1 MTFKPGNPGKPKGA
15 VHGFTQKAKEVAAR
29 LGIDPFEILLRFAAG
44 DWKALGYKSEKY
56 SKKSTRFIIS
66 PETRAKAAQEATQ
79 YIVPKLRQIEE
90 AKPNALVGMTPE
102 QRLEAMKHA
111 VTMLEA
117 QTKKADNG

>member
-1 MTFKPGNPGKPKGA
+1 MTFKKGNPGKPKGA
-15 VHGFTQKAKEVAAR
+15 VHALTTKVRDTANR

-56 SKKSTRFIIS
+56 KKSTRYVIEPFV
-66 PETRAKAAQEATQ
+66 RAKAAQEAAQ
-79 YIVPKLRQIEE
+79 YILPKLRSIEQP
-90 AKPNALVGMTPE
+90 KSNALAGMTPE

-117 QTKKADNG
+117 QTKKEESK